1 MTQTVCL
8 ADWVDEKI
16 GRRDKPFSSN
26 YAFAEHVGVSEHTV
40 RKLRKMGKPG
50 KYEDY
55 RPNIETLRKIA
66 EAFPE
71 TSISELSRMAGF
83 PMDDD
88 EVDHNEAVKRLARA
102 ASRLT
107 PENQRLVQRLI
118 DTLLAEQRAE
128 EQDEG

>member
-1 MTQTVCL
+1 MSNERCL
-8 ADWVDEKI
+8 SDWIEDKI
-16 GRRDKPFSSN
+16 GRKGKPFSSN
-26 YAFAEHVGVSEHTV
+26 YALAEHVGVSEHTV

-55 RPNIETLRKIA
+55 QPNIETLRKIA

-83 PMDDD
+83 PMDDT
-88 EVDHNEAVKRLARA
+88 EVDHDEAVKRLARA
-102 ASRLT
+102 GSRLT
-107 PENQRLVQRLI
+107 PENQRIVQRLI

-128 EQDEG
+128 DGR